1 VARLLHLSA
10 AILLLALQAGTAKLT
25 PEDAT
30 GDFEALWKY
39 VDENYAYFDDKLTQ
53 WAEVRSLYQPRVD
66 AVRTKTDLIALFEA
80 MLSELYDSHAH
91 LTANTADSP
100 PLIPSGTDLWAEWRD
115 GRAVVLDVRRPSSA
129 ANAGIRVMDE
139 IATIDGISVATAV
152 ESRLGRSLRAVDDR
166 ARSWALRVAL
176 AGKRNAPRE
185 IGIAGP
191 GGVRLIRVP
200 PLQNAR
206 EGDALLATQTLPGGV
221 GYITVANSL
230 GETGVIR
237 EFDAALARFRNT
249 SALILDLR
257 NTPGGGNTTVARAIL
272 GRFVSRESPYQRH
285 VLVGEERSTGVR
297 RSWLELV
304 SPRGPFIY
312 SKRVL
317 VLVNH
322 WTGSMG
328 EGIAIGFDATRAGT
342 VVGTQMAGLLGA
354 TYHFELP
361 HSKIGVNLP
370 AERLTHV
377 NGTPREDFRPPVY
390 VSPAVLAASD
400 GDPILDAGMRE
411 LQRKRG
417 RRGA

>member
-1 VARLLHLSA
+1 VARLIHLSV
-10 AILLLALQAGTAKLT
+10 AILLLAAQAGLQGLTAQ
-25 PEDAT
+25 DAS

-39 VDENYAYFDDKLTQ
+39 VDENYAYFDDKLTR
-53 WAEVRSLYQPRVD
+53 WAEVRSLYRPRLD
-66 AVRTKTDLIALFEA
+66 AVQTKTDLIALFEA

-91 LTANTADSP
+91 LTVNTADSP
-100 PLIPSGTDLWAEWRD
+100 PLIPSGTDLWAGWQD
-115 GRAVVLDVRRPSSA
+115 ARAVVLDVRRPSSA
-129 ANAGIRVMDE
+129 ADAGIRVMDE
-139 IATIDGISVATAV
+139 IATIDGLSVASAI
-152 ESRLGRSLRAVDDR
+152 ESRIGRSLRAVDDR

-185 IGIAGP
+185 IGISRP
-191 GGVRLIRVP
+191 GGARSIRVL

-206 EGDALLATQTLPGGV
+206 EGDALLAVKTLPGGV
-221 GYITVANSL
+221 GYIKIADSL
-230 GETGVIR
+230 GEADLIR
-237 EFDAALARFRNT
+237 EFDTALARLRNT

-257 NTPGGGNTTVARAIL
+257 NTPSGGNTTVARGIL
-272 GRFVSRESPYQRH
+272 GRFVSKESPYQRH
-285 VLVGEERSTGVR
+285 VLVGEERLTGVR

-304 SPRGPFIY
+304 SPRGPFTY
-312 SKRVL
+312 RKRVM

-328 EGIAIGFDATRAGT
+328 EGLAIGFDATGAGT
-342 VVGTQMAGLLGA
+342 IVGTEMSGLLGA

-400 GDPILDAGMRE
+400 GDPILDSGMRQ
-411 LQRKRG
+411 LQRKRSK
-417 RRGA
+417 RGA